1 LLSVESEH
9 EESQMATKRIALVTG
24 ASSGIGRAVA
34 KALLDDGY
42 RVILAGRNEA
52 ALREA
57 VAASHAASAH
67 VLPLDITNF
76 SAVDSFLD
84 RLPAAFRDIDLLV
97 NNAGHDIGGR
107 TRFDQGPADDWTNVI
122 ETNVSGLIRMTRAT
136 VPGMIARGRGDI
148 VNVGSVNALRVIPE
162 MAAYNA
168 SKAAVHAFSDGIRAD
183 LANTPIRVIEILPGL
198 TQTDIV
204 VRRFRGDRARADAYY
219 ESFGMALE
227 ADDIAAGVLFAI
239 SQPPHVTV
247 AQLVIMPTNR
257 Y

>member
-1 LLSVESEH
+1 
-9 EESQMATKRIALVTG
+9 MTAKRIALVTG

-34 KALLDDGY
+34 KALLNDGC

-52 ALREA
+52 ALRE
-57 VAASHAASAH
+57 VAATSHAASVH
-67 VLPLDITNF
+67 VLPLDITNL
-76 SAVDSFLD
+76 SAVDAVLD
-84 RLPAAFRDIDLLV
+84 DLPAAFREVDLLV
-97 NNAGHDIGGR
+97 NNAGHDIGGH

-122 ETNVSGLIRMTRAT
+122 ETNVSALIRMTRVV
-136 VPGMIARGRGDI
+136 VPGMVARGRGDI

-162 MAAYNA
+162 MAAYSA
-168 SKAAVHAFSDGIRAD
+168 SKAAVHAFSDGLRAD

-198 TQTDIV
+198 TRTDIV

-219 ESFGMALE
+219 ESFGMALQPE
-227 ADDIAAGVLFAI
+227 DIAAGVLFAMN
-239 SQPPHVTV
+239 QPPHVTV